1 MTENN
6 IWGFFKASPERKL
19 KTIIFVLVAIPLYY
33 LSNIVWFIEDLL
45 SDGFLALDE
54 WCMK

>member
-1 MTENN
+1 MTKNN

-19 KTIIFVLVAIPLYY
+19 KTIIYVVIAIPLYG
-33 LSNIVWFIEDLL
+33 LSNFVGFFEDLL
-45 SDGFLALDE
+45 SDAFLSLDE